1 MNTKM
6 KVLVTVVLLTF
17 ILLSNN
23 LWPILFIA
31 LAVHYLIKIVE
42 NLSFYFNNKDRNN
55 KTKD

>member
-17 ILLSNN
+17 ILFFNN

-31 LAVHYLIKIVE
+31 LVVHYIIKIA
-42 NLSFYFNNKDRNN
+42 NNISFHFNKDRNAPIE
-55 KTKD
+55 